1 MAKLRSVIFLLPLC
15 LLLAAC
21 ATGSSYGRHGDHATP
36 FDTARKN
43 CDALAAAQSEGQARD
58 ATFDACMNG
67 EGWQRR

>member
-1 MAKLRSVIFLLPLC
+1 MARSRSVIFLLPGC

-21 ATGSSYGRHGDHATP
+21 ATYGWHGDHATP

-43 CDALAAAQSEGQARD
+43 CDALAAAQSAGQARD